1 MKKGLWIL
9 WVLLGMGLCAM
20 IFLVGLFWMGAS
32 SDNQTQ
38 PTTASSHAS
47 VSSSSVSSVSTTSSV
62 ASSSTAVT
70 SPARETKDVKPL
82 NHELVRTLDSM
93 EGKKAIEDPKTIDNS
108 EVTYSRFY
116 QTDDQWYWELTSAK
130 RGTIEKGRILSDQ
143 GKTDGMEW
151 YLNMASVTQNG
162 QHYTLKFVGAN
173 DLLYTVETNF
183 QHLKGVYHFGDDGI
197 DQKEKVLD
205 QFTDTATEES
215 STRNNNEVTYSKFF
229 KTDDGWHWRLW
240 SNERGTIEEARV
252 DYRTNDGY
260 STKLKMMSITAAP
273 GQTYTLRLVDMD
285 DGEYSVE
292 TSFQHIKGDYQI
304 N

>member
-1 MKKGLWIL
+1 
-9 WVLLGMGLCAM
+9 
-20 IFLVGLFWMGAS
+20 
-32 SDNQTQ
+32 
-38 PTTASSHAS
+38 
-47 VSSSSVSSVSTTSSV
+47 
-62 ASSSTAVT
+62 
-70 SPARETKDVKPL
+70 
-82 NHELVRTLDSM
+82 
-93 EGKKAIEDPKTIDNS
+93 
-108 EVTYSRFY
+108 
-116 QTDDQWYWELTSAK
+116 
-130 RGTIEKGRILSDQ
+130 
-143 GKTDGMEW
+143 MEW

-273 GQTYTLRLVDMD
+273 GQTYTLRLVDMN